1 MSIETPPKKSLNAV
15 VKQIGSW
22 TAISRVAGFVRDL
35 VFAHFL
41 GAGAAADAFLVAFKL
56 PNLFRRL
63 TAEGALTNVFLPVY
77 SAMRAEKGEAR
88 ALVFVSEVQ
97 TALLLGLT
105 VFVLLLEYFLPF
117 IMIGLAPGFADTPE
131 RLEAAIALGV
141 ITLPYLPMISLVALW
156 AALSNAHDDFTG
168 GAAAPVILNLCLIG
182 AAIMIP
188 VYQEVSGETGLL
200 IVMPLAVGVLLAG
213 IGQMSLLQIRM
224 RKQRINPGL
233 FSFRL
238 SAEARRM
245 WASFLPAALGAG
257 ALQINLLVDT
267 ILASLLN
274 IGAISW
280 LYYADRIA
288 QLPLGIIGIA
298 LGTALLPRLS
308 ALEAAGKR
316 DGVATEISNSFKT
329 ACLFILPA
337 AAALIVI
344 AEPLLSGLFL
354 SGAFTQNDAYLS
366 SLALIAYGVGLPAFV
381 GTKILQPAFYAAGQA
396 KLVLKISLVSVLI
409 NLCLSLLL
417 MQSLGH
423 AGLALAT
430 SLSFWIVFIWQAA
443 MLRRQKKLDFTA
455 GLFMAKALTAS
466 LVMAAGLIAI
476 QMHLNIWLSFSE
488 VLGPRLQ
495 LGLLVVSGL
504 ILYGVSAVVLKI
516 APKLR

>member
-1 MSIETPPKKSLNAV
+1 
-15 VKQIGSW
+15 
-22 TAISRVAGFVRDL
+22 
-35 VFAHFL
+35 
-41 GAGAAADAFLVAFKL
+41 
-56 PNLFRRL
+56 
-63 TAEGALTNVFLPVY
+63 
-77 SAMRAEKGEAR
+77 
-88 ALVFVSEVQ
+88 
-97 TALLLGLT
+97 
-105 VFVLLLEYFLPF
+105 
-117 IMIGLAPGFADTPE
+117 
-131 RLEAAIALGV
+131 
-141 ITLPYLPMISLVALW
+141 
-156 AALSNAHDDFTG
+156 
-168 GAAAPVILNLCLIG
+168 
-182 AAIMIP
+182 
-188 VYQEVSGETGLL
+188 
-200 IVMPLAVGVLLAG
+200 MPLAIGVLLAG

-224 RKQRINPGL
+224 RKRRINPGL

-245 WASFLPAALGAG
+245 WALFLPAALGAG

-308 ALEAAGKR
+308 ALEAAGKP
-316 DGVATEISNSFKT
+316 DGVAAEISNGFKT
-329 ACLFILPA
+329 ASLFILPA
-337 AAALIVI
+337 TAALIVI
-344 AEPLLSGLFL
+344 AEPVLSGLFL

-417 MQSLGH
+417 MQRLGH

-430 SLSFWIVFIWQAA
+430 SLSFWIIFIWQAA
-443 MLRRQKKLDFTA
+443 LLRRQKKLDFTA
-455 GLFMAKALTAS
+455 GLFMVKALMAS
-466 LVMAAGLIAI
+466 LVMAAGLIGI
-476 QMHLNIWLSFSE
+476 RMYLTEIPSFSE
-488 VLGPRLQ
+488 ILGPRIQ
-495 LGLLVVSGL
+495 LVLLVLSGL
-504 ILYGVSAVVLKI
+504 ILYGGTAVILRI

>member
-1 MSIETPPKKSLNAV
+1 
-15 VKQIGSW
+15 
-22 TAISRVAGFVRDL
+22 
-35 VFAHFL
+35 
-41 GAGAAADAFLVAFKL
+41 
-56 PNLFRRL
+56 
-63 TAEGALTNVFLPVY
+63 
-77 SAMRAEKGEAR
+77 
-88 ALVFVSEVQ
+88 
-97 TALLLGLT
+97 
-105 VFVLLLEYFLPF
+105 
-117 IMIGLAPGFADTPE
+117 MIGLAPGFVDTPE
-131 RLEAAIALGV
+131 RLETAIALGA

-188 VYQEVSGETGLL
+188 VYQEFSGEAGLL
-200 IVMPLAVGVLLAG
+200 IVMHLAIGVLLAG

-224 RKQRINPGL
+224 RKRRINPGL

-308 ALEAAGKR
+308 ALEAAGKP
-316 DGVATEISNSFKT
+316 DGVAAEISNGFKT
-329 ACLFILPA
+329 AALFILPA
-337 AAALIVI
+337 TAALIVI
-344 AEPLLSGLFL
+344 AEPVLSGLFL

-417 MQSLGH
+417 MQRLGH

-430 SLSFWIVFIWQAA
+430 SLSFWIIFIWQVAL
-443 MLRRQKKLDFTA
+443 LRRQKKLDFTA
-455 GLFMAKALTAS
+455 GLFMVKALMAS
-466 LVMAAGLIAI
+466 LVMAAGLIG
-476 QMHLNIWLSFSE
+476 MRMYLT
-488 VLGPRLQ
+488 
-495 LGLLVVSGL
+495 
-504 ILYGVSAVVLKI
+504 
-516 APKLR
+516 

>member
-1 MSIETPPKKSLNAV
+1 MSSEIAPKKSLNAV

-77 SAMRAEKGEAR
+77 SAMRAEKGEER

-105 VFVLLLEYFLPF
+105 VLVLLLEYFLPF

-131 RLEAAIALGV
+131 RLETAIALGA

-188 VYQEVSGETGLL
+188 VYQEFSGEAGLL
-200 IVMPLAVGVLLAG
+200 IVMPLAIGVLLAG

-224 RKQRINPGL
+224 RKRRINPGL

-298 LGTALLPRLS
+298 LGTALLRRLS
-308 ALEAAGKR
+308 ALEAAGKP
-316 DGVATEISNSFKT
+316 DGVATEISNGFKT
-329 ACLFILPA
+329 ASLFILPA
-337 AAALIVI
+337 TAALIVI
-344 AEPLLSGLFL
+344 AEPVLSGLFL

-396 KLVLKISLVSVLI
+396 KLVL
-409 NLCLSLLL
+409 
-417 MQSLGH
+417 
-423 AGLALAT
+423 
-430 SLSFWIVFIWQAA
+430 
-443 MLRRQKKLDFTA
+443 
-455 GLFMAKALTAS
+455 
-466 LVMAAGLIAI
+466 
-476 QMHLNIWLSFSE
+476 
-488 VLGPRLQ
+488 
-495 LGLLVVSGL
+495 
-504 ILYGVSAVVLKI
+504 
-516 APKLR
+516 